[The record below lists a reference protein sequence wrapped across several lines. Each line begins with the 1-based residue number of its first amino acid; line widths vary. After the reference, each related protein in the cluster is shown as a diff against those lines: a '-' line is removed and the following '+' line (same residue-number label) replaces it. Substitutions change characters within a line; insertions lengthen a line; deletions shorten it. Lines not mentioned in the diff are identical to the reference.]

1 MADKQSIETE
11 KTDKEA
17 FDIDL
22 PDAALIAQIDSWL
35 LESQDFYSI
44 LKDVWEQNLNYY
56 HGNQTQLDT
65 IRGKESRAVEN
76 RVWMGTE
83 TMVPIATSRLPDI
96 EVRSGSED
104 EQDQIDAD
112 DLKDIL
118 AYHKERTGFQSD
130 AERFLRNLILLRYG
144 VFKKFW
150 DKEKDDVGRQV
161 IDPRRIRI
169 PKYGR
174 NVDELAFV
182 IEYLEL
188 SYQQLVLYFG
198 KEKADKVLEN
208 KPKQEEENTKKRKS
222 TFSILEVWTNE
233 FVAWR
238 AGEIILDKKK
248 NPLFDFKDSKNN
260 FFDMAK
266 KPYIIKSAF
275 ETDESIIGD
284 TDYVQATISI
294 QDNINIRK
302 RQAENIINKVANP
315 DLLIDSDSMSEE
327 QVANI
332 TNEPGQILY
341 GKNAKES
348 ITYISPG
355 NVPAYLFTDLE
366 TSRAQFDNIW
376 GIHSTTRGEREGKET
391 LGGRQL
397 LRAADLGRIDLV
409 ARQLERAS
417 DEDSEWDTQL
427 MKMFYTEERAFS
439 ILGEDGNRFIKKF
452 SRGKIKKGVKPQVV
466 SGSTLP
472 KDEISQRQE
481 AIQLWQ
487 LGAIGIRTLYKKL
500 KLSNIPDAIQDF
512 IETKSGRILQEGA
525 GGGELGGGV
534 LPPNEEIPAIP
545 PKIEANV

>member
-1 MADKQSIETE
+1 MADNVQPIETE
-11 KTDKEA
+11 NTDKEK
-17 FDIDL
+17 FETGMTDTEL
-22 PDAALIAQIDSWL
+22 VAQIDSWL
-35 LESQDFYSI
+35 NESQDFYSL
-44 LKDVWEQNLNYY
+44 LKEVWEQNLNYY
-56 HGNQTQLDT
+56 HGNQTGLEN

-76 RVWMGTE
+76 RIWMATE
-83 TMVPIATSRLPDI
+83 TMIPIASSRLPDI

-118 AYHKERTGFQSD
+118 AYHKERTGFQTD
-130 AERFLRNLILLRYG
+130 AEKFLRNLILLRYG

-174 NVDELAFV
+174 NIDELAFI

-188 SYQQLVLYFG
+188 SYPQLVLNFG
-198 KEKADKVLEN
+198 KDKADEIVKV
-208 KPKQEEENTKKRKS
+208 KPKETEDNVKKRKS
-222 TFSILEVWTNE
+222 TYNVLEVWTNE

-238 AGEIILDKKK
+238 AGSVILDKKK
-248 NPLFDFKDSKNN
+248 NLFYDFKDKKNN
-260 FFDMAK
+260 FFDNPR

-315 DLLIDSDSMSEE
+315 DLLIDSDAMSEE
-327 QVANI
+327 QAANI
-332 TNEPGQILY
+332 TNEAGQIIY
-341 GKNAKES
+341 GKDATKAV
-348 ITYISPG
+348 TFISPG

-376 GIHSTTRGEREGKET
+376 GVHSTTRGEREGKET

-409 ARQLERAS
+409 ARQIERAS
-417 DEDSEWDTQL
+417 DEDSEWDTQM

-439 ILGEDGNRFIKKF
+439 ILGEDGTRFIKKF

-466 SGSTLP
+466 AGSTLP
-472 KDEISQRQE
+472 KDEITQRQE
-481 AIQLWQ
+481 AIQMWQ
-487 LGAIGIRTLYKKL
+487 LGALGIRTLYKRL
-500 KLSNIPDAIQDF
+500 KLANIPDAIQDF
-512 IETKSGRILQEGA
+512 IETKSGRILQEQ
-525 GGGELGGGV
+525 GGGGGLMSPAETPS
-534 LPPNEEIPAIP
+534 LPPAIEP
-545 PKIEANV
+545 QV